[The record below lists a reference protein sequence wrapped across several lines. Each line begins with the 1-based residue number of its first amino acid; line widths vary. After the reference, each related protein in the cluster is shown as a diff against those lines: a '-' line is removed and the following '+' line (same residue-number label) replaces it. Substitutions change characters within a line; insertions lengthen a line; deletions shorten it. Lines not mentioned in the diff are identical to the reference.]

1 MVRFRRGLNA
11 GPVELKA
18 RYRNLINSLL
28 LASTF
33 AGTVTLSIIL
43 TPGNNNT
50 TIPGIVEVAYAGS
63 LFLGGIMG
71 CILIIM
77 SLELE
82 RPEFVVLI
90 ETIIGCATLY
100 VAFYL
105 LLFAST
111 FFLSYRGPFILGSI
125 LYFGCGILMVV
136 FFITSLDWGD
146 ES

>member
-1 MVRFRRGLNA
+1 MRWKIGIDVA
-11 GPVELKA
+11 SAELKD

-43 TPGNNNT
+43 TPGNNNS
-50 TIPGIVEVAYAGS
+50 TIPGIVELAYAGS

-90 ETIIGCATLY
+90 ETIIVFATLY

-125 LYFGCGILMVV
+125 LYFGCGFIMVV
-136 FFITSLDWGD
+136 FFVKSLDWGD

>member
-1 MVRFRRGLNA
+1 MMKWKTGMFA
-11 GPVELKA
+11 SPKELKD

-50 TIPGIVEVAYAGS
+50 TIPGIVELAYAGS

-71 CILIIM
+71 CILITM

-82 RPEFVVLI
+82 ITEFVVVI
-90 ETIIGCATLY
+90 ETIIVFAILY

-136 FFITSLDWGD
+136 FFAKSLDWGD